1 MAQDS
6 ESCFVAQ
13 DFGPAI
19 SIGNFWPASC
29 SRECMQLRRPGRVP
43 SFSYRGRWRYSITAC
58 TADHRAR
65 LDDPAWFAVLTV
77 QIRQLAGE
85 AQFAVLAYCA
95 MPDHLHL
102 LVEGLSEDSQLP
114 NFVSRLKQRTGFLYR
129 RMTGRSL
136 WQSRYYDR
144 VLRHEEMSATVC
156 RYILE
161 NPVRAGLTSAMG
173 DYPYAGS
180 DVFTVEQ
187 IMEAAMADRSQD

>member
-1 MAQDS
+1 ML
-6 ESCFVAQ
+6 
-13 DFGPAI
+13 I
-19 SIGNFWPASC
+19 
-29 SRECMQLRRPGRVP
+29 
-43 SFSYRGRWRYSITAC
+43 
-58 TADHRAR
+58 
-65 LDDPAWFAVLTV
+65 V
-77 QIRQLAGE
+77 QIRQLAAE
-85 AQFAVLAYCA
+85 EQFAVLAYCA

-114 NFVSRLKQRTGFLYR
+114 NFLFRLKQRTGFLYR

-136 WQSRYYDR
+136 WQSGYYDR

-161 NPVRAGLTSAMG
+161 NPVRAGLTSAVG

-187 IMEAAMADRSQD
+187 IMEAAMAARSQD